1 MEELR
6 FDGKSVIVTGGGR
19 GFGRCHAKLLAA
31 RGARVVV
38 ADFGVDLDGTG
49 SSPEPSEEVAKEI
62 NDAGGEAISVFA
74 NVADEGDAAQI
85 VATAV
90 QRFGGLDVLVNNA
103 GISDPDWFEDESN
116 DRLRR
121 MTDYQYFGT
130 VWMCRNAWGPLKR
143 SGGCIVNTASE
154 ALLGNVP
161 KAVAYSAA
169 KGAVFALT
177 RGLALD
183 GRRHGIRVNAVAPRG
198 NTRMSAPEVLA
209 FHFDQPVST
218 FDNELLAGMKPEHVS
233 AAVGF
238 LAHDS
243 CTLTGET
250 IVCGGG
256 QALRLAVIETQGIST
271 GGDISPEDLA
281 RDVEKLLD
289 PTDAVVMGIDM
300 FN

>member
-1 MEELR
+1 
-6 FDGKSVIVTGGGR
+6 
-19 GFGRCHAKLLAA
+19 
-31 RGARVVV
+31 VV
-38 ADFGVDLDGTG
+38 ADFGVALDGSG
-49 SSPEPSEEVAKEI
+49 SSAGPAEEVAKEI
-62 NDAGGEAISVFA
+62 NDAGGEAIPVFA
-74 NVADEGDAAQI
+74 NVADEADAARI
-85 VATAV
+85 VATALEA
-90 QRFGGLDVLVNNA
+90 FGGLDVLVNNA

-121 MTDYQYFGT
+121 MTDYQYLGT
-130 VWMCRNAWGPLKR
+130 AWMCKNAWGPLKA
-143 SGGCIVNTASE
+143 SKGCIVNTASE

-161 KAVAYSAA
+161 KAIAYSAA

-183 GRRHGIRVNAVAPRG
+183 GRRHGIRANAVAPRG

-209 FHFDQPVST
+209 FHFDQPVAN
-218 FDNELLAGMKPEHVS
+218 FHNEFLAGMKPEHVS

-238 LAHDS
+238 LAHGS

-256 QALRLAVIETQGIST
+256 QALRLAVIETKGIST
-271 GGDISPEDLA
+271 GGDISPEDIA

-289 PTDAVVMGIDM
+289 PTDAVLMGIDM